1 MENLKKQTNNVTP
14 INKTADKPK
23 LSGAVIAVLAIL
35 IAALLLLGGYFL
47 TKVRR
52 ITVTGNENYSSDTII
67 NLSGLYTGKNIF
79 AYDLAAARRGIN
91 KDPYLYCEGISRKYP
106 FTLVIRVKE
115 RKEFAAILLG
125 GGTYC
130 VIDETGCVL
139 DIGRTE
145 ESVSG
150 LLPIYGLGTMNFT
163 VGTRIDED
171 GGKLRPYTVMRII
184 ENVGDRVSSLKY
196 IDISNSS
203 SVKIVT
209 ANGVTVMLGDSVNIP
224 SKIER
229 MFKALPKVDPLKAS
243 RAIIYVNSSGS
254 TDLSYPTPAPVITP
268 EPTEQANEGSTD
280 EQAEP

>member
-1 MENLKKQTNNVTP
+1 METRPKQTNNVTP
-14 INKTADKPK
+14 INKAAAKPK
-23 LSGAVIAVLAIL
+23 LNAAFIAVLAIL
-35 IAALLLLGGYFL
+35 VLAAIFIGGYFI

-52 ITVTGNENYSSDTII
+52 ITVSGNESYSADAVI

-79 AYDLAAARRGIN
+79 AYDLGAARRSIN
-91 KDPYLYCEGISRKYP
+91 KDPYLYCEGISKKYP
-106 FTLVIRVKE
+106 STLIIRVIE
-115 RKEFAAILLG
+115 RKEYAAILLG
-125 GGTYC
+125 GGLYC
-130 VIDETGCVL
+130 VIDESGYVL
-139 DIGRTE
+139 DIGRSE
-145 ESVSG
+145 DSVRG
-150 LLPIYGLGTMNFT
+150 LLPIYGLGSMGFT

-171 GGKLRPYTVMRII
+171 GGKLRPYTVMRIL

-209 ANGVTVMLGDSVNIP
+209 SNGVTVMLGDSVNIP

-229 MFKALPKVDPLKAS
+229 MFKALPKVDPLYAS

-268 EPTEQANEGSTD
+268 EPTEQPTD
-280 EQAEP
+280 DAGDEPSGT